1 MNQVQISGYLGKDP
15 EVRFTKAGKAVAAF
29 SVGVS
34 RGKDQNGES
43 KGTDWVNCIAWDKDA
58 EAVGN
63 NTQKGTYVGVV
74 GRLQVRSY
82 EDKEGKKRW
91 STEVVAR
98 QVFLGLFADGASKGG
113 SDKPPSSFDGM
124 GDTVNDEEIPF

>member
-15 EVRFTKAGKAVAAF
+15 EIRFTQSGKAVAAF
-29 SVGVS
+29 SVGVG

-43 KGTDWVNCIAWDKDA
+43 KGTDWINCVAWDKDA

-63 NTQKGTYVGVV
+63 NTGKGTYVGVI

-82 EDKEGKKRW
+82 EDKNGQKRW
-91 STEVVAR
+91 TTEVIAR
-98 QVFLGLFADGASKGG
+98 QVFLGLFKDGPASG

-124 GDTVNDEEIPF
+124 GETVKDEEIPF